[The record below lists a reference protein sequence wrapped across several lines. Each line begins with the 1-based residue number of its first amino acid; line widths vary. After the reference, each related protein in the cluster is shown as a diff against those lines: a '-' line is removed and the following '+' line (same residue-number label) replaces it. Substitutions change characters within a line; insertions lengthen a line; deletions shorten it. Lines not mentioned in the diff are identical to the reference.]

1 MRSTKIPSQNCE
13 YIVQTPPDRD
23 LPMTLSPATAVRVHA
38 FHRQLPGYKPTPLV
52 RLKSLARYWRVED
65 IFVKDESH
73 RFGLKAF
80 KVLGGSYAVARLVC
94 QQLGRALDEVP
105 YAQLVS
111 GEVRKQIGQIT
122 LTTAT
127 DGNHGRGIAWAA
139 ERLGQKAVIY
149 MPKGSAPSRVA
160 NICAH
165 GAEVEVTDLNFD
177 DTVRLARRKAE
188 ENGWYIVQDTA
199 WEGYTEPPLWI
210 MQGYLT
216 MCAEAVDQLRAEDA
230 VPTHIFV
237 QAGVGSLAGAVVGNL
252 VQVYHSPRPRFIIME
267 PRQAACI
274 FASVAAGDGKRHAVT
289 GDLNTIMAGLSCGEP
304 NPLSWEILRDIPSGY
319 VSCDNFTAANG
330 IRILANPLPGD
341 IPVEAGESGSVGV
354 GLLDLLVNH
363 PEFEELKTLLE
374 IGPDSVPLFF
384 NTEGA
389 TDPHNYREILWHGRY
404 PSSGS
409 TSSSTDPA
417 APSW

>member
-1 MRSTKIPSQNCE
+1 MQVKKISSRNCQ
-13 YIVQTPPDRD
+13 YIVQRSRQRK
-23 LPMTLSPATAVRVHA
+23 LPETLSQVTAMRVRA
-38 FHRQLPGYKPTPLV
+38 FHSQLPGYHPTPLA
-52 RLKSLARYWRVED
+52 RLNKLARSWGLSD

-94 QQLGRALDEVP
+94 RQLGRALSEVP
-105 YAQLVS
+105 YPQLV
-111 GEVRKQIGQIT
+111 GDEVREKIGQIT

-160 NICAH
+160 GIRAH
-165 GAEVEVTDLNFD
+165 GAEVEVTDLNYD
-177 DTVRLARRKAE
+177 DAVRLAWRKAE
-188 ENGWYIVQDTA
+188 ENGWYMVQDTA
-199 WEGYTEPPLWI
+199 WEGYSEPPLWI

-216 MCAEAVDQLRAEDA
+216 MCAEAVDQLLAVDA
-230 VPTHIFV
+230 IPTHVFV
-237 QAGVGSLAGAVVGNL
+237 QAGVGSLAGAVVGYL
-252 VQVYHSPRPRFIIME
+252 SRVYRRPRPRFIIIE

-274 FASVAAGDGKRHAVT
+274 FASVAAGDGKPHPVS
-289 GDLNTIMAGLSCGEP
+289 GDLDTIMAGLACGEP
-304 NPLSWEILRDIPSGY
+304 NPLSWEILRDIPSCY

-330 IRILANPLPGD
+330 CRILANPLSGD
-341 IPVEAGESGSVGV
+341 TPVEAGESGSVGV
-354 GLLDLLVNH
+354 GLLDLMVND
-363 PEFEELKTLLE
+363 PGFEELKALLE

-389 TDPHNYREILWHGRY
+389 TDPHNYRQILWYGKY
-404 PSSGS
+404 PSRTS
-409 TSSSTDPA
+409 TFSSTGPA
-417 APSW
+417 TPSW